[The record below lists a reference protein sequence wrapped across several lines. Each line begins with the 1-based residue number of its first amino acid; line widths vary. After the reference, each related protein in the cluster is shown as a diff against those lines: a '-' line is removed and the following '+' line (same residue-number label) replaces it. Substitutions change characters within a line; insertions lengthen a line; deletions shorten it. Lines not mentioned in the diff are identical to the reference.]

1 MKISLECKDLIIE
14 KTLELFLKDHLV
26 MKKNCDFIISDEK
39 IHTAKPLKPLFIIS
53 KNSPFLSIPFSK
65 EALFESLNEFDN
77 ALKAAALQLALE
89 QKRLLEEKIDAIAL
103 EFKKDY
109 ENKIDLAI
117 KDLKNKLVKA
127 LNDE

>member
-1 MKISLECKDLIIE
+1 
-14 KTLELFLKDHLV
+14 
-26 MKKNCDFIISDEK
+26 
-39 IHTAKPLKPLFIIS
+39 
-53 KNSPFLSIPFSK
+53 
-65 EALFESLNEFDN
+65 
-77 ALKAAALQLALE
+77 
-89 QKRLLEEKIDAIAL
+89 AIAL

>member
-39 IHTAKPLKPLFIIS
+39 IYTAKPLFIIS

-77 ALKAAALQLALE
+77 TLKAAALQLALE
-89 QKRLLEEKIDAIAL
+89 QKDCLKKKLTLLLWNLKKIM
-103 EFKKDY
+103 
-109 ENKIDLAI
+109 KIKSILP
-117 KDLKNKLVKA
+117 
-127 LNDE
+127 

>member
-39 IHTAKPLKPLFIIS
+39 IYTAKPLFIIS

-65 EALFESLNEFDN
+65 EAL
-77 ALKAAALQLALE
+77 
-89 QKRLLEEKIDAIAL
+89 
-103 EFKKDY
+103 
-109 ENKIDLAI
+109 
-117 KDLKNKLVKA
+117 
-127 LNDE
+127 